1 MPAAGLGRTAAE
13 DLRGCRGGGGT
24 SVLLIVVAAMVKGQ
38 SLVMMGWSR
47 RVIQRGV
54 VSRLVEGE
62 TRRMLMGLEVE
73 G

>member
-1 MPAAGLGRTAAE
+1 M
-13 DLRGCRGGGGT
+13 
-24 SVLLIVVAAMVKGQ
+24 LLIVVAAMVKGQ

-47 RVIQRGV
+47 RVIRRGV

-62 TRRMLMGLEVE
+62 TRRMLMGLEIE

>member
-1 MPAAGLGRTAAE
+1 MVMGADRLEGGV
-13 DLRGCRGGGGT
+13 DCRRL
-24 SVLLIVVAAMVKGQ
+24 VWVKGQ

-47 RVIQRGV
+47 RVIRRGV

>member
-1 MPAAGLGRTAAE
+1 MVGLDRTAAV

-38 SLVMMGWSR
+38 SLVMMGWSK
-47 RVIQRGV
+47 RVIRRGV
-54 VSRLVEGE
+54 VSRPVEGE
-62 TRRMLMGLEVE
+62 TRRMLMGLDVE